1 MRHGKSGR
9 KLNRTSSHRLAMFRN
24 MVTSLLE
31 HERIYTTD
39 AKAKEL
45 RRWADWMITLG
56 KRGDL
61 HARRQALQVIRDKGV
76 VHKLFTDLA
85 QRYQARSGGYTRAV
99 KVGFRPGDCAPISL
113 VELMTGETAKKKRK
127 KKRKVPK
134 AEEAARAKAEV
145 AAEAEG
151 TEVVQE
157 EEAVAEEAPQKQKK
171 RKRKTAK
178 KPEANAK
185 WQRAPARLSNT
196 NRFLEGP
203 SDHIAQDSCC
213 EKARCQCRF
222 FQTGR
227 NLGRPCPATSAYV
240 QPSTFAPI
248 ESIESLNYHAVP

>member
-99 KVGFRPGDCAPISL
+99 KVGFRVGDSAPISL
-113 VELMTGETAKKKRK
+113 VELMTGETRKKKKK
-127 KKRKVPK
+127 KKRKVSKAAEAAPAIAEVTPEDEVSEAVQEEAVVAEAPAKKKKKKRKAPKAKEEAVETAEETVGADAAEVEEAPAKKEKKSKAPK
-134 AEEAARAKAEV
+134 AEEEAAETAEETIEAD
-145 AAEAEG
+145 AAEAE
-151 TEVVQE
+151 
-157 EEAVAEEAPQKQKK
+157 EAP
-171 RKRKTAK
+171 AK
-178 KPEANAK
+178 KKKKSESSKKAK
-185 WQRAPARLSNT
+185 K
-196 NRFLEGP
+196 G
-203 SDHIAQDSCC
+203 D
-213 EKARCQCRF
+213 K
-222 FQTGR
+222 
-227 NLGRPCPATSAYV
+227 
-240 QPSTFAPI
+240 
-248 ESIESLNYHAVP
+248 